1 MNYEEINYIKIRK
14 CLYKQNEDGDF
25 IIVETTKDNEKVYNL
40 TEKLNEFLEIEGVTL
55 QMGKVEDFPSEE

>member
-1 MNYEEINYIKIRK
+1 MKKSTTLKFANACMSK
-14 CLYKQNEDGDF
+14 NEDGDF